1 MCAARQ
7 PAYFHHLGVDDEET
21 IAMQGNKRSRGVL
34 VALAASGGAFG
45 AAAMMSAATAPT
57 ARADD
62 FTEIIANVET
72 IEGYGQA
79 AFSAA
84 DVEFASNNVPLGL
97 ALLFDG
103 TYDDTVGVQDEI
115 SIGTLAALG
124 GGMPPAPTSL
134 DFNSVPFPTSYADAV
149 TDAQSDYATA
159 ATAFTA
165 AVTDLSGGDYGGFVL
180 ESATVPVYAFDL
192 PVEQLFI
199 GAVEALGL

>member
-1 MCAARQ
+1 
-7 PAYFHHLGVDDEET
+7 
-21 IAMQGNKRSRGVL
+21 MQGNKGSRGVL
-34 VALAASGGAFG
+34 VALAATGGALG

-97 ALLFDG
+97 AGLFDG